1 MMTANAPEQLE
12 WSGKNGAEE
21 RFFCMTAEP
30 GASFEEELHSLMA
43 RYRNLG
49 GGEEDE
55 FLLRFHVSDPVR
67 QSAALRRMIGERNSY
82 VSMVGQPP
90 ANGARVALE
99 AWHIGGML
107 GKRYMAEQG
116 GTVVEALR
124 AHYRLFLAGK
134 REFSSP
140 DSCGQ
145 MREEFRW
152 LDRIAALQGGT
163 VPDLIHRTWIYCR
176 DIDNNYRGLVEGRN
190 GCFDR
195 YGLTPESHFIASTG
209 IEGCTELPGRL
220 LHMDSLGIAGLE
232 PGQVRYMEAPDY
244 LSPTHVYRVAFERGV
259 RIVYGD
265 RSHYFLSGTASID
278 AEGNIVHP
286 GDVVGQ
292 TARTLENMSALM
304 ERSGGSLS
312 DLKQAIV
319 YLRDWA
325 DRETVRNRLMDSP
338 LAAVPHVMLKAPVC
352 RPGWL
357 VEIDGI
363 AVNGAGESAF
373 APL

>member
-1 MMTANAPEQLE
+1 MTANVPERLE

-30 GASFEEELHSLMA
+30 GASFEEELQSLMA

-67 QSAALRRMIGERNSY
+67 QSAPLRQITGERNSY
-82 VSMVGQPP
+82 VSIVGQPP

-107 GKRYMAEQG
+107 GKRRRAEPG

-152 LDRIAALQGGT
+152 LDRIAALQGGA

-195 YGLTPESHFIASTG
+195 YGLTAESHFIASTG

-232 PGQVRYMEAPDY
+232 PGQVRYMEAPD
-244 LSPTHVYRVAFERGV
+244 
-259 RIVYGD
+259 
-265 RSHYFLSGTASID
+265 
-278 AEGNIVHP
+278 
-286 GDVVGQ
+286 
-292 TARTLENMSALM
+292 
-304 ERSGGSLS
+304 
-312 DLKQAIV
+312 
-319 YLRDWA
+319 
-325 DRETVRNRLMDSP
+325 
-338 LAAVPHVMLKAPVC
+338 
-352 RPGWL
+352 
-357 VEIDGI
+357 
-363 AVNGAGESAF
+363 
-373 APL
+373 

>member
-1 MMTANAPEQLE
+1 M
-12 WSGKNGAEE
+12 
-21 RFFCMTAEP
+21 
-30 GASFEEELHSLMA
+30 
-43 RYRNLG
+43 
-49 GGEEDE
+49 
-55 FLLRFHVSDPVR
+55 
-67 QSAALRRMIGERNSY
+67 
-82 VSMVGQPP
+82 
-90 ANGARVALE
+90 
-99 AWHIGGML
+99 
-107 GKRYMAEQG
+107 
-116 GTVVEALR
+116 
-124 AHYRLFLAGK
+124 
-134 REFSSP
+134 
-140 DSCGQ
+140 
-145 MREEFRW
+145 
-152 LDRIAALQGGT
+152 
-163 VPDLIHRTWIYCR
+163 PDLVHRTWIYCR

-209 IEGCTELPGRL
+209 IEGCTDLPGRL

-232 PGQVRYMEAPDY
+232 LGQVRYMEAPDY

-312 DLKQAIV
+312 DLKQAVV

-363 AVNGAGESAF
+363 AVNGAGEPAF

>member
-1 MMTANAPEQLE
+1 MAADLPEKTE
-12 WSGKNGAEE
+12 WRGKSGAQEH
-21 RFFCMTAEP
+21 FFCMTAEP
-30 GASFEEELHSLMA
+30 GASFEAELRSLMD
-43 RYRNLG
+43 RYRELG
-49 GGEEDE
+49 GGGEDE

-67 QSAALRRMIGERNSY
+67 QSETLRRMAGERNSY
-82 VSMVGQPP
+82 VSVVGQPP

-107 GKRYMAEQG
+107 EKRRKEDQG
-116 GTVVEALR
+116 GTVMTTR
-124 AHYRLFLAGK
+124 RPHYRLFLAGRK
-134 REFSSP
+134 ETSAP
-140 DSCGQ
+140 DSYGQ

-152 LDRIAALQGGT
+152 LDRAAAAHGGT
-163 VPDLIHRTWIYCR
+163 VPELVHRTWIYCR

-190 GCFDR
+190 ERFDH
-195 YGLTPESHFIASTG
+195 YGLTPETHFIASTG
-209 IEGCTELPGRL
+209 IEGCTETPGRL
-220 LHMDSLGIAGLE
+220 LHMDSLGIVGLK

-244 LSPTHVYRVAFERGV
+244 LSPTHLYRVAFERGA

-286 GDVVGQ
+286 GDVARQ
-292 TARTLENMSALM
+292 TARTLENMNALI
-304 ERSGGSLS
+304 ERNGGSLS
-312 DLKQAIV
+312 DLKQAVV

-325 DRETVRNRLMDSP
+325 DRETVSRRLMESP
-338 LAAVPHVMLKAPVC
+338 LAAVPHLLLKAPVC

-363 AVNGAGESAF
+363 AVNGAGDGAF

>member
-1 MMTANAPEQLE
+1 MAADLPEKME
-12 WSGKNGAEE
+12 WNGKGGVQE

-30 GASFEEELHSLMA
+30 GACFEEELRSLMD
-43 RYRNLG
+43 RYRSLG

-67 QSAALRRMIGERNSY
+67 QSETLRRMAEKRSSY
-82 VSMVGQPP
+82 VSVVGQPP

-107 GKRYMAEQG
+107 EKRRKTDQE
-116 GTVVEALR
+116 GTVVTAR
-124 AHYRLFLAGK
+124 RPRYQLFLAG
-134 REFSSP
+134 RRTASAP
-140 DSCGQ
+140 DSSGQ
-145 MREEFRW
+145 MREEFLW
-152 LDRIAALQGGT
+152 LDRAAAAQGGT
-163 VPDLIHRTWIYCR
+163 VPELVHRTWIYCR

-190 GCFDR
+190 ARFDR

-209 IEGCTELPGRL
+209 IEGCTEAPGRL
-220 LHMDSLGIAGLE
+220 LHMDSLGIVGLKPE
-232 PGQVRYMEAPDY
+232 QVRYMEAPDY
-244 LSPTHVYRVAFERGV
+244 LSPTHLYRVAFERGA

-286 GDVVGQ
+286 GDVARQ
-292 TARTLENMSALM
+292 TARTLENMNALM
-304 ERSGGSLS
+304 ERNGGSLS
-312 DLKQAIV
+312 DLKQAVV

-325 DRETVRNRLMDSP
+325 DRETVSRRLMESP
-338 LAAVPHVMLKAPVC
+338 LAAVPHLLLKAPVC

-363 AVNGAGESAF
+363 AINGTGDPFF